1 MPNQRCSLILR
12 LLPRIAIP
20 PFSPIRPLRLLK
32 LLFVDSTS
40 LLEVPHRIGQ
50 LYFRQVCRL
59 NEGQHALVRLQAMT
73 LRL

>member
-32 LLFVDSTS
+32 LLSVDSKS
-40 LLEVPHRIGQ
+40 LMLPRRIDQ
-50 LYFRQVCRL
+50 LYFRPVCRL

>member
-32 LLFVDSTS
+32 LLFVDSIR
-40 LLEVPHRIGQ
+40 LLLPRRIDQ
-50 LYFRQVCRL
+50 LYFRLICRL